1 MLEIIENLK
10 KTKESSDLF
19 LTEIINKRIQKPN
32 QNDKQS

>member
-19 LTEIINKRIQKPN
+19 LTEIIDKRQQKPI
-32 QNDKQS
+32 QNDKKN